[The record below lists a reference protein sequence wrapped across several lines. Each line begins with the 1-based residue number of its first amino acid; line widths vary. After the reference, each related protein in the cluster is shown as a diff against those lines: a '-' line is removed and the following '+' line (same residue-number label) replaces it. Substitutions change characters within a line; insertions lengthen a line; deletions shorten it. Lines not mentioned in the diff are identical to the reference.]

1 MKNAKKFFSLAMVL
15 LMVLSLAPAA
25 VYAETTGNLL
35 QNGGFETAE
44 EHVATGWDYSAQVPT
59 HLASKAG
66 TNAFIVKKGDEGA
79 QVHSGN
85 NALKLVSGNDGD
97 ATTGRWISQKV
108 TGLTPGKAY
117 RASVWVYIDGTLDS
131 KEKGLSLRIANNK
144 LAGDGEGFSASNGAN
159 RGHGY
164 LLKTTDNKWKK
175 LNCVFIPSVVK
186 SADTGEVTYDATF
199 AYICLDFGRN
209 ATTEVSVY
217 VDDMV
222 FEEISAVN
230 GDFENTE
237 YTVSGDAESKAWAT
251 GWSTSTGM
259 NGYQTFIGEH
269 AFVAANAGQDGT
281 NALCL
286 TTTEEP
292 DAEGNYRRLRAYVP
306 VTGLKKG
313 QAYKMRCFVKSSLPE
328 SEATAWL
335 NAIATV
341 PNGATYMYETLQK
354 MGWGG
359 SRVVTYDS
367 KPVTANWRELTK
379 IFTAVDTYTFIG
391 IEARPEKGE
400 CIYFDNVTV
409 EETSV
414 CFTDESG
421 ISLGEPLS
429 APGTVNAKATVIGA
443 EGDTARLLVGVYE
456 TVNGTPRLVQVYVS
470 EPATLTSTKVA
481 DITSD
486 PISLSAGQYAK
497 AVLLDSAAGLQPLTE
512 AKILTVSA
520 S

>member
-117 RASVWVYIDGTLDS
+117 RASVWVYIDGTLES
-131 KEKGLSLRIANNK
+131 GKGLSLRIADSK
-144 LAGDGEGFSASNGAN
+144 GTSASVGFSSSNGAN
-159 RGHGY
+159 RGHGV
-164 LLKTTDNKWKK
+164 LLETTGGVWKK
-175 LNCVFIPSVVK
+175 LNCAFIPSVVT
-186 SADTGEVTYDATF
+186 SVVENEVVVTYDATF

-209 ATTEVSVY
+209 ATTAVDVY
-217 VDDMV
+217 IDDMV
-222 FEEISAVN
+222 FEEISGIN
-230 GDFENTE
+230 GDFEDTE
-237 YTVSGDAESKAWAT
+237 YTVVDDAESKAWAT
-251 GWSTSTGM
+251 GWSTSNGL

-286 TTTEEP
+286 TTTEDE
-292 DAEGNYRRLRAYVP
+292 ARQLHAYVP

-313 QAYKMRCFVKSSLPE
+313 HAYKMRCFVKSSIEE
-328 SEATAWL
+328 SEATAWI
-335 NAIATV
+335 NAINATV
-341 PNGATYMYETLQK
+341 PNGNTYNLYETLHK

-367 KPVTANWRELTK
+367 KTTTANWIELTK
-379 IFTAVDTYTFIG
+379 VFTAVDTYTFIG
-391 IEARPEKGE
+391 LAAKPEKGE

-421 ISLGEPLS
+421 ISLGETLS
-429 APGTVNAKATVIGA
+429 APGAVNAKATVIGA
-443 EGDTARLLVGVYE
+443 QGDTARILVGVYK
-456 TVNGTPRLVQVYVS
+456 TVNGMPCLVNLYIS
-470 EPATLTSTKVA
+470 DSITLPAVKYKDVT
-481 DITSD
+481 IEN
-486 PISLSAGQYAK
+486 ISLAEGQYAK
-497 AVLLDSAAGLQPLTE
+497 AVVLNSAAGLQPLTE
-512 AKILTVSA
+512 AKTLTVSA